1 MNKLLTTISI
11 FLVLLSAGT
20 TISIVLG
27 QNITSNQSG
36 NINSST
42 LTPMGNLTNKSSTI
56 MSNTT

>member
-1 MNKLLTTISI
+1 MNNLLIIISM
-11 FLVLLSAGT
+11 FLVLLSVGT
-20 TISIVLG
+20 TVGTILG

-36 NINSST
+36 NMNSST